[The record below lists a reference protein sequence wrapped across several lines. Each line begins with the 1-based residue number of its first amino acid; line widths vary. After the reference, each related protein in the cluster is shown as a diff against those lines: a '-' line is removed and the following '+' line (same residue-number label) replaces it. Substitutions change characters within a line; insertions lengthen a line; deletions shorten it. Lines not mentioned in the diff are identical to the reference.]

1 VQDAIEKTINIM
13 NLETSSGAT
22 SFNNSDQQQQQRISS
37 KVEFSGDAVDD
48 VRKQEEVEEGS
59 VGKSDKYPAEW
70 NFSMNIPESS
80 YRPPIE
86 IPSEDIGHGINRC
99 VYYVCHSLNDGEW
112 IELPLATPHQI
123 NVSRRIRKYLTGN
136 LDAEIFSYPAFP
148 GTERNYL
155 RSLIARI
162 SAGTHV
168 APKKFFKF
176 GTLNSSDEEE
186 KEDES
191 EDEFEDVCSKF
202 SMHSFTLEIRKT
214 LSVCSHALPNN

>member
-13 NLETSSGAT
+13 NLEPSSGVT
-22 SFNNSDQQQQQRISS
+22 SFNNSDQQQQQQQQRTSS
-37 KVEFSGDAVDD
+37 KVEFTVTD
-48 VRKQEEVEEGS
+48 VKEEEEEEVNSKNDGE
-59 VGKSDKYPAEW
+59 DKYPAEW
-70 NFSMNIPESS
+70 NFSMDIPETS

-99 VYYVCHSLNDGEW
+99 LYYVCSCLNNGEW
-112 IELPLATPHQI
+112 IELPSATPHQI
-123 NVSRRIRKYLTGN
+123 NVSRRIKKYLSGN
-136 LDAEIFSYPAFP
+136 LDAEISSYPAFP

-168 APKKFFKF
+168 APKNFFKF
-176 GTLNSSDEEE
+176 GTLNEEE
-186 KEDES
+186 GEGED

-202 SMHSFTLEIRKT
+202 FVSHCIFAF
-214 LSVCSHALPNN
+214 LSLFS

>member
-1 VQDAIEKTINIM
+1 M
-13 NLETSSGAT
+13 NLEPSSGTT
-22 SFNNSDQQQQQRISS
+22 SFNNSDRQQQQQRTSS
-37 KVEFSGDAVDD
+37 KVEFID
-48 VRKQEEVEEGS
+48 VKEENEEVNSKNDGE
-59 VGKSDKYPAEW
+59 DKYPAEW
-70 NFSMNIPESS
+70 NFSMNIPETS

-99 VYYVCHSLNDGEW
+99 LYYVCSSLNNGEW

-123 NVSRRIRKYLTGN
+123 NVSRRIKKYLTGN
-136 LDAEIFSYPAFP
+136 LDAKISSYPVFP

-176 GTLNSSDEEE
+176 GMLNSNDEEE

-202 SMHSFTLEIRKT
+202 LFFKIAFLPFSHS
-214 LSVCSHALPNN
+214 